1 MPLPVIKAKEPLT
14 PDLKK
19 RLRTWINQCE
29 YEVHIYGR
37 ICQSKPYFEVVEYL
51 GDFVPV
57 ALVDGS
63 DLEELNKP
71 VAYKR
76 RQFELQ
82 LSYIMQ
88 DVSRLKKWKAVE
100 L

>member
-19 RLRTWINQCE
+19 RLRTWISRCE

-37 ICQSKPYFEVVEYL
+37 LTKSKPYFDYIEYV
-51 GDFVPV
+51 GPA
-57 ALVDGS
+57 ALVS
-63 DLEELNKP
+63 AKAPTEEIAKFR
-71 VAYKR
+71 R

-88 DVSRLKKWKAVE
+88 DASRLKRWKAVE